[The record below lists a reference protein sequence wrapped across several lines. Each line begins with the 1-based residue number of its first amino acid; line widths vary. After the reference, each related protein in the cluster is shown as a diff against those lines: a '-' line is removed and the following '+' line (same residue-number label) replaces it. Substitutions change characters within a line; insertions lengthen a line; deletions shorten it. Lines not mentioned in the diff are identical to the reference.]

1 MTHMTK
7 KDIREGDGNKS
18 LQVKHQKEIAIRE
31 LDLMHQAID
40 AREYKKAIH
49 HKKVANVAIDD
60 MIGVSKMVEK

>member
-7 KDIREGDGNKS
+7 KDIREGDGNKT

-60 MIGVSKMVEK
+60 MIGVSKMVEE

>member
-1 MTHMTK
+1 MTK

-49 HKKVANVAIDD
+49 HKKLANVAIDD
-60 MIGVSKMVEK
+60 MVGVSKMVEE

>member
-60 MIGVSKMVEK
+60 MIGVTKMVEE

>member
-40 AREYKKAIH
+40 AENTKKLYTTR
-49 HKKVANVAIDD
+49 N
-60 MIGVSKMVEK
+60 

>member
-49 HKKVANVAIDD
+49 HKKVANVAIDE
-60 MIGVSKMVEK
+60 MVGVSKMVEE

>member
-1 MTHMTK
+1 MTK
-7 KDIREGDGNKS
+7 KDIREGDGNKT

-60 MIGVSKMVEK
+60 MIGVSKMVEE

>member
-1 MTHMTK
+1 MAHMTK

-40 AREYKKAIH
+40 AREYKKAIY
-49 HKKVANVAIDD
+49 HKKVANIAIDE
-60 MIGVSKMVEK
+60 MVGVSKMVEE

>member
-7 KDIREGDGNKS
+7 KDIREGDGNKG
-18 LQVKHQKEIAIRE
+18 LQVKHQKEIAIRQ

-49 HKKVANVAIDD
+49 HQKLANVAIDE
-60 MIGVSKMVEK
+60 MVGVSKMVKE

>member
-18 LQVKHQKEIAIRE
+18 LQIKHQKEIAIRE

-49 HKKVANVAIDD
+49 HKKLANVAIDE
-60 MIGVSKMVEK
+60 MIGAE

>member
-1 MTHMTK
+1 MTK

-18 LQVKHQKEIAIRE
+18 LQVKYQKEIAIRE

-49 HKKVANVAIDD
+49 HKKVANVAIDE
-60 MIGVSKMVEK
+60 MVGVSKMVEE

>member
-49 HKKVANVAIDD
+49 HKEVANVAIDE
-60 MIGVSKMVEK
+60 MVGVSKMVEE

>member
-60 MIGVSKMVEK
+60 MIGVSKMVEE

>member
-49 HKKVANVAIDD
+49 HKKLANVAIDD
-60 MIGVSKMVEK
+60 MVGVSKMVEE

>member
-1 MTHMTK
+1 MTK

-49 HKKVANVAIDD
+49 HKKVANVAIDE
-60 MIGVSKMVEK
+60 MVGVSKMVEE

>member
-49 HKKVANVAIDD
+49 HKKVANVAIDE
-60 MIGVSKMVEK
+60 MVGVSKMVEK

>member
-1 MTHMTK
+1 MAHMIK

-49 HKKVANVAIDD
+49 HKKVANVAIDE
-60 MIGVSKMVEK
+60 MVGVSKMVEE

>member
-40 AREYKKAIH
+40 AREYKEAIH
-49 HKKVANVAIDD
+49 HKKLANVAIDD
-60 MIGVSKMVEK
+60 MVGVSKMVEE

>member
-1 MTHMTK
+1 MTHMTE

-49 HKKVANVAIDD
+49 HKKVANVAIDE
-60 MIGVSKMVEK
+60 MVGVSKMVEE

>member
-1 MTHMTK
+1 MAHMTK

-49 HKKVANVAIDD
+49 HKKVANVAIDE
-60 MIGVSKMVEK
+60 MVGVSKMVEE

>member
-18 LQVKHQKEIAIRE
+18 LQVKYQKEIAIRE

-49 HKKVANVAIDD
+49 HKKVANVAIDE
-60 MIGVSKMVEK
+60 MVGVSKMVEE